1 MLFVKG
7 MLFCFVFFLILTC
20 SGDEHPIRKQCLLRV
35 KIQGQSS
42 DLFIFFKTKSL

>member
-7 MLFCFVFFLILTC
+7 MFFGFVFLILTC

-35 KIQGQSS
+35 KIQGQNNG
-42 DLFIFFKTKSL
+42 FCIFFKTKSL